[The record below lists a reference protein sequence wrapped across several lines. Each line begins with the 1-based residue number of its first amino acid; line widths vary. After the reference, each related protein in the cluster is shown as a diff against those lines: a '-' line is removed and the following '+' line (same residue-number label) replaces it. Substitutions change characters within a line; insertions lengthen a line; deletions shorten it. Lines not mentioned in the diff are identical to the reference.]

1 MDMGPQI
8 DAGFRVM
15 RVSRIVGSLPD
26 TPYLLG
32 ESLSQTPGRDL
43 DVSVVMPCLNE
54 ETGVATAVLE
64 ALGGIALAGLTGE
77 VIVVDNGSSDGSTQ
91 QALLAGARVVVE
103 PHRGYGRACS
113 RGLTEARGRIVVLGD
128 ADGTYDFGSIPL
140 LIAAMGEGVDLVMGN
155 RLNSD
160 MERGAMPWLHR
171 RVGNPVLTGLLNI
184 LHGTSVSDAHCGLR
198 AIRRSALAKLRL
210 DAPGMEFAS
219 EFLIEAAS
227 RGLRM
232 TEVPITYR
240 RRLGGVPKL
249 RTWRDGW
256 RHLKL
261 ILLRRVRRSGDSR
274 APVTRS
280 QIPATRLPAV
290 GGPPGLP

>member
-1 MDMGPQI
+1 
-8 DAGFRVM
+8 M

-54 ETGVATAVLE
+54 ETGVVTAVLE

-249 RTWRDGW
+249 RTWQDGW

>member
-1 MDMGPQI
+1 
-8 DAGFRVM
+8 M

-232 TEVPITYR
+232 TEFPITYR

-261 ILLRRVRRSGDSR
+261 ILLRRVKRSGDSR

>member
-32 ESLSQTPGRDL
+32 QSLSQTPGRDL

>member
-1 MDMGPQI
+1 
-8 DAGFRVM
+8 M

-32 ESLSQTPGRDL
+32 ESLSQTAGRDL

-261 ILLRRVRRSGDSR
+261 ILLRRVRRSGGSR

>member
-1 MDMGPQI
+1 
-8 DAGFRVM
+8 M

-103 PHRGYGRACS
+103 PPRGYGRACS